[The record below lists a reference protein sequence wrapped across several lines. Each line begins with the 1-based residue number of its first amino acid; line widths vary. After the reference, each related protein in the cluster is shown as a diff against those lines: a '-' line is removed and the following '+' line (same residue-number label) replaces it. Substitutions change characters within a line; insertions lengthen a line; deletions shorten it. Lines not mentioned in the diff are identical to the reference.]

1 MSDFSKKYFCPRLL
15 DYIVFV
21 GARQP
26 SRNHAVQT
34 PELLRRYPAEDHKD
48 FPLSPD
54 VVYFCQP
61 EGCVCIGPKRVSL
74 RESNSFVF
82 ALTEKDTSRVRYGIC
97 VNFYRTIERR
107 PSTKEKARDRAKKK
121 LSKVREAESATS
133 HDGRFLDPKRDY
145 SSRTHQDDSDGDS
158 KSSSPTTHQRI
169 RSHSLTSLCIISH
182 HPFFSTFRECLVIL
196 RKLIDACNERNLSRR
211 SGAKQTRESVWSYI
225 TGRLAENTPPSVLHG
240 IRELEMW
247 ILRLL
252 SAPVPVPGKT
262 RVEVEILPRD
272 IQPPLTFALPD
283 HTRFSLVDFPLHLPL
298 ELLGVNTCMKVLTCI
313 LLEHKLLMQSR
324 DYNALSMSV
333 MAFVTMIYP
342 LEYMFPVIPLLP
354 TCMNGAEQLLLAPT
368 PYIIGIPASF
378 LMFKRNF
385 KMPEDVWLVDL
396 DSNKVIKPSGVEDL
410 PPLPEPE
417 GTILQNHLKQ
427 ALASMSMSPQ
437 PIKNLDRIQPGVA
450 DRLVS
455 QEPPPPPLTTGF
467 NPLIYGNDVDS
478 VDVAT
483 RIAMVRFFNSPG
495 VLANFMEHT
504 RTLRLYPRPVVA
516 FQVNSFLH
524 SRPKFSYFLSK
535 FVRTQAVEF
544 FAEWCLAP
552 TNVAFLRVH
561 TGVFDPTVVGDK
573 AKWYSNQLEPLHFKV
588 WSEGSHLASSLATA
602 SQSEPSTDESCSDS
616 EGAGSTSSSYS
627 SLSDFVTDMVNSD
640 ITSEGMLV
648 AAGTDDPGNS
658 QVLFDHHS
666 VYQPPSTLQLPT
678 TGVNSSDSAFSIP
691 GSLSTSSSHSSLSSS
706 PSYNCDPEE
715 DLARAAEQAVTPGFQ
730 PLAYR
735 SESQDQGDADAEVF
749 SGQEGETA
757 TLTPSTIRSVVSPQ
771 PPLQGRSPADS
782 LSSDIESIHDRDTPH
797 NISSSSAASR
807 IRSSITPEA
816 SIDKGSGSGSTPT
829 PTRTLSIS
837 SVLSRTGSIG
847 GASLT
852 TQNSQGSLLETMAR
866 EAREVAR
873 EASKAAVE
881 ASRTALEATKPAR
894 EAGKKTLLK
903 NLQAFGEP
911 MTSGGRDKRIPES
924 TEIVTRDGGSSPGSL
939 ISTVSS
945 ELNGI
950 AAQTSS
956 MFSGL
961 FGSRSS
967 SISTRPKDRVQPYG
981 PFPTALRKTPLEK
994 NALIKHTTNQQKKQD
1009 AQRLQTIEDNRTS
1022 HTDNQTFLKEVI
1034 NAVLQEEG
1042 VRWMKLSKIKRL
1054 MEDENY
1060 RNLVVSR
1067 LNKTLERK
1075 IGPDDHIDDVCIT
1088 KPVWKGYLKLLQAVI
1103 SGLEHTYSNYGLG
1116 GMASAYQVLEIAHT
1130 HYYTKEPESRL
1141 DTGTNTTA
1149 SLSQGSSPFGSGEN
1163 LYKHLSDRPEDA
1175 TGLSVASSSKSST
1188 NSSPSDL
1195 PHASPGSERDYQ
1207 DQRQLQDSL
1216 CNVHITP
1223 SPESSEHEE
1232 ATDMFRSI
1240 INAKRNILFSR
1251 ITSVESEVSE
1261 TGTALSQSS
1270 DQAVPSC
1277 NASDTGSM
1285 TTNPSYHR
1293 NLRISQNSFR
1303 STVSDS
1309 EIEAGNFLNN
1319 RQKRT
1324 PSIWSSKSSLSTGFR
1339 YHGGSIV
1346 STSNPVNEPTR
1357 VYLFE
1362 GLVGKDRSTL
1372 WDQMQFWE
1380 DSFLDAVSQE
1390 RDMVGMDQGP
1400 GEMMERYQSLSD
1412 MDKKRLE
1419 HDEDRLLSTMLYNT
1433 VAFMVMV
1440 NVSKQ
1445 EIRRKCC
1452 RLLGKCHIS
1461 LVYSAEVNE
1470 LLDNITKLQGNDIDL
1485 KPLGS
1490 RQMHRQSF
1498 TVHSG
1503 VDTTGDMLFMEVRDD
1518 GIVLRSVNGT
1528 IVERWWYERLVNMT
1542 YCPKNKVLCLWR
1554 KNGGQTQLRKYY
1566 TKKCKELYYCIKE
1579 AMERA
1584 AARGNGMMPGTEL
1597 GGEFPVQDMKTGEGG
1612 LLQVCMEG
1620 VGLLFANSKFFV
1632 RLENIRKCFTQK
1644 GGMFVLEEF
1653 NPKTRQ
1659 IIQRKYKSAM
1669 ADQICYAVLCV
1680 FSYVAT
1686 GVEQRK
1692 RREAAGYERLS
1703 HTEGNT
1709 PTRSNKR

>member
-1 MSDFSKKYFCPRLL
+1 MSDCTKKYFCPRLL

-26 SRNHAVQT
+26 SRNRSVQP

-54 VVYFCQP
+54 VVFFCQP
-61 EGCVCIGPKRVSL
+61 EGCVCAGPKRVSL
-74 RESNSFVF
+74 RESSSFVF

-107 PSTKEKARDRAKKK
+107 PSTKEKGRNRGKKALGRVK
-121 LSKVREAESATS
+121 EDETS
-133 HDGRFLDPKRDY
+133 HDGRYLDP
-145 SSRTHQDDSDGDS
+145 SSRYHQEDSDGDS
-158 KSSSPTTHQRI
+158 KSSSPIGHQHI
-169 RSHSLTSLCIISH
+169 KSHSLTSLCIISH
-182 HPFFSTFRECLVIL
+182 HPFFSTFRECLFIL
-196 RKLIDACNERNLSRR
+196 RKLIDASNERCLSKRVAG
-211 SGAKQTRESVWSYI
+211 SKQNRDTIWSYI
-225 TGRLAENTPPSVLHG
+225 TGRKTDNLPPVILHG
-240 IRELEMW
+240 MRELEMW
-247 ILRLL
+247 MLRLL
-252 SAPVPVPGKT
+252 SAPVPIPGKT

-313 LLEHKLLMQSR
+313 ILEHKILMQSR

-378 LMFKRNF
+378 LMFKRHCRL
-385 KMPEDVWLVDL
+385 PEDVWLVDL
-396 DSNKVIKPSGVEDL
+396 DSNRITKPPGVEDL

-437 PIKNLDRIQPGVA
+437 PIRNLDRIQPGVA

-455 QEPPPPPLTTGF
+455 HEPPLPPLATGF

-524 SRPKFSYFLSK
+524 SRPKFSQFLK
-535 FVRTQAVEF
+535 GFVRTQAVEF
-544 FAEWCLAP
+544 FAEWTLSP

-561 TGVFDPTVVGDK
+561 TGVFDPTLVGDK
-573 AKWYSNQLEPLHFKV
+573 PKWYINQLEPLHFKV
-588 WSEGSHLASSLATA
+588 WSEGSTLINSLSSTL
-602 SQSEPSTDESCSDS
+602 QSEPSTDESCSDS

-627 SLSDFVTDMVNSD
+627 SLSDFVTDMVNSE
-640 ITSEGMLV
+640 IVGEGFP
-648 AAGTDDPGNS
+648 AASGIDESSNT

-678 TGVNSSDSAFSIP
+678 TGINSSDSAFSIP

-735 SESQDQGDADAEVF
+735 SESQDHGDGDTEVF
-749 SGQEGETA
+749 SSQEAETS
-757 TLTPSTIRSVVSPQ
+757 TLTPSTIRSVISPQ
-771 PPLQGRSPADS
+771 PPIQGRSPADS
-782 LSSDIESIHDRDTPH
+782 LSSDVESIHDTLH
-797 NISSSSAASR
+797 SIGSSPATSRPKTGSAAV
-807 IRSSITPEA
+807 SSEP
-816 SIDKGSGSGSTPT
+816 SVDKGSSASSGTRT

-837 SVLSRTGSIG
+837 SVLSRTGSQG
-847 GASLT
+847 GATLT
-852 TQNSQGSLLETMAR
+852 AQNSQGSLFETMAR

-881 ASRTALEATKPAR
+881 ASRTAMEATKPAR
-894 EAGKKTLLK
+894 EAGKKSLLK
-903 NLQAFGEP
+903 NWQALGEP
-911 MTSGGRDKRIPES
+911 MTGSKDKHAAES
-924 TEIVTRDGGSSPGSL
+924 TELVTRDGGSSPGS
-939 ISTVSS
+939 IMSTVSS

-956 MFSGL
+956 MLSGFFS
-961 FGSRSS
+961 
-967 SISTRPKDRVQPYG
+967 
-981 PFPTALRKTPLEK
+981 LRKGPLHEK
-994 NALIKHTTNQQKKQD
+994 NSLIKHATPQKKQD
-1009 AQRLQTIEDNRTS
+1009 AQKLQMFEEHKSS
-1022 HTDNQTFLKEVI
+1022 HVDNQTFLKEVI
-1034 NAVLQEEG
+1034 NNVLAG
-1042 VRWMKLSKIKRL
+1042 DGISWLKFGKVRKL

-1067 LNKTLERK
+1067 LNKTLETK
-1075 IGPDDHIDDVCIT
+1075 VGPDDHIDDVCLP
-1088 KPVWKGYLKLLQAVI
+1088 KQVWKGYQRLLQAVI

-1130 HYYTKEPESRL
+1130 HYYCEESKL
-1141 DTGTNTTA
+1141 DTA
-1149 SLSQGSSPFGSGEN
+1149 SPSQGSSPFGSGEN
-1163 LYKHLSDRPEDA
+1163 LYKHLSDSSRTEDPMN
-1175 TGLSVASSSKSST
+1175 LSVASSTKSST

-1195 PHASPGSERDYQ
+1195 QHHASPMSEKEYQ
-1207 DQRQLQDSL
+1207 EKGQLQEGQ

-1261 TGTALSQSS
+1261 AGTALSQSS
-1270 DQAVPSC
+1270 DQAAPSC

-1293 NLRISQNSFR
+1293 NLRINQNSFR

-1339 YHGGSIV
+1339 YHGGSLINT
-1346 STSNPVNEPTR
+1346 SSNPVNELPR
-1357 VYLFE
+1357 MYLFE
-1362 GLVGKDRSTL
+1362 GLLNRDRSTL

-1380 DSFLDAVSQE
+1380 DAFMDAVAQE

-1400 GEMMERYQSLSD
+1400 GEMMERYQSLAT

-1433 VAFMVMV
+1433 VAFMVMMKV
-1440 NVSKQ
+1440 NKA
-1445 EIRRKCC
+1445 EIRRKNC

-1470 LLDNITKLQGNDIDL
+1470 LLDQIVNLHGNDIDL
-1485 KPLGS
+1485 RPLSS

-1498 TVHSG
+1498 TVHLG
-1503 VDTTGDMLFMEVRDD
+1503 VDATGDMLFMEVRDD
-1518 GIVLRSVNGT
+1518 GIVLRSVNGA

-1554 KNGGQTQLRKYY
+1554 KHGGQTQLRKYY
-1566 TKKCKELYYCIKE
+1566 TKKCKDLYYCIKE
-1579 AMERA
+1579 SMERA
-1584 AARGNGMMPGTEL
+1584 AQRGNGMLPGTEL

-1620 VGLLFANSKFFV
+1620 VGLLFANSKDFEFFV

-1644 GGMFVLEEF
+1644 GGLFILEEF

-1659 IIQRKYKSAM
+1659 LVQRKYKSSL

-1680 FSYVAT
+1680 FSYIAA
-1686 GVEQRK
+1686 GIEQRK
-1692 RREAAGYERLS
+1692 REAAKRLIHS
-1703 HTEGNT
+1703 EGSSPKST
-1709 PTRSNKR
+1709 IPRLPKKS

>member
-1 MSDFSKKYFCPRLL
+1 MSDALKKYFCPRLL

-26 SRNHAVQT
+26 SRNHVVLT
-34 PELLRRYPAEDHKD
+34 PEMLRRYPAEDHKD

-97 VNFYRTIERR
+97 VNFYRAIERR
-107 PSTKEKARDRAKKK
+107 PSKKEKARDRAKKK
-121 LSKVREAESATS
+121 AVKHKDTDSAS
-133 HDGRFLDPKRDY
+133 DGRFLDPKHEY
-145 SSRTHQDDSDGDS
+145 GGRTRQDDSDNDS
-158 KSSSPTTHQRI
+158 NSPSPVSHQRI
-169 RSHSLTSLCIISH
+169 KSHSLTSLCIISH
-182 HPFFSTFRECLVIL
+182 HPFFSTFRECLFIL

-211 SGAKQTRESVWSYI
+211 VGGSKQSSRESVWSYL
-225 TGRLAENTPPSVLHG
+225 TGKLSENTPPSLLHG
-240 IRELEMW
+240 IREIEMW
-247 ILRLL
+247 MLRLL

-298 ELLGVNTCMKVLTCI
+298 ELLGVNTCIKVLICI
-313 LLEHKLLMQSR
+313 MLEHKLILQSR

-378 LMFKRNF
+378 LMFKRHC
-385 KMPEDVWLVDL
+385 KLPDDVWLVDL
-396 DSNKVIKPSGVEDL
+396 DSNKVIKPPGVEDL

-417 GTILQNHLKQ
+417 GTMLETHLKQ

-504 RTLRLYPRPVVA
+504 RTLRLYPRPVIA

-544 FAEWCLAP
+544 FAEWSLSP

-561 TGVFDPTVVGDK
+561 TGVFDPTIVGDK
-573 AKWYSNQLEPLHFKV
+573 PKWYSNQLEPLHFKV
-588 WSEGSHLASSLATA
+588 WSEGSALANALAA
-602 SQSEPSTDESCSDS
+602 SIQSEPSTDESCSDS
-616 EGAGSTSSSYS
+616 EDAGSTSSSYS
-627 SLSDFVTDMVNSD
+627 SLSDFVTDMVNSEM
-640 ITSEGMLV
+640 TGEGAFG
-648 AAGTDDPGNS
+648 AAGTEESKNT

-706 PSYNCDPEE
+706 SSPSFNCDPEE
-715 DLARAAEQAVTPGFQ
+715 DLARAAEKAVTPGFQ

-735 SESQDQGDADAEVF
+735 SESQEHGDGDADVF
-749 SGQEGETA
+749 SGQEAETS
-757 TLTPSTIRSVVSPQ
+757 TLTPSTIRSVISPQ
-771 PPLQGRSPADS
+771 PPIQGRSPADS
-782 LSSDIESIHDRDTPH
+782 LGSDIDSIHDREVST
-797 NISSSSAASR
+797 ASR
-807 IRSSITPEA
+807 IRSGITPET
-816 SIDKGSGSGSTPT
+816 SVDRGSTGSGTATPT
-829 PTRTLSIS
+829 PTRSINIG
-837 SVLSRTGSIG
+837 SVLSRTGS
-847 GASLT
+847 LT
-852 TQNSQGSLLETMAR
+852 AQNSQGSLFGNMAR
-866 EAREVAR
+866 EMKEVAR
-873 EASKAAVE
+873 EASKAATEV
-881 ASRTALEATKPAR
+881 SRTALEATKPAR
-894 EAGKKTLLK
+894 EAGKKTFLK

-911 MTSGGRDKRIPES
+911 MTNSLEKRTTES

-956 MFSGL
+956 MFSG
-961 FGSRSS
+961 FFSSRSS
-967 SISTRPKDRVQPYG
+967 SISKPRDRPQPFG
-981 PFPTALRKTPLEK
+981 PFPKGRKVLVEK
-994 NALIKHTTNQQKKQD
+994 TTLIKHTTNQQKKQQD
-1009 AQRLQTIEDNRTS
+1009 AQRIQSLEAHSTS
-1022 HTDNQTFLKEVI
+1022 HTDNQTFLKETI
-1034 NAVLQEEG
+1034 NAVLEGEG
-1042 VRWMKLSKIKRL
+1042 VGWLKLSRVKKL

-1088 KPVWKGYLKLLQAVI
+1088 KAVWKGYLKLLLAVI
-1103 SGLEHTYSNYGLG
+1103 SGLEHSYSNYGLG
-1116 GMASAYQVLEIAHT
+1116 GMASAFQVLEIVHT
-1130 HYYTKEPESRL
+1130 HYWARDIADEQRL
-1141 DTGTNTTA
+1141 ETGTNTTA

-1163 LYKHLSDRPEDA
+1163 LYKHMSDSSRPED
-1175 TGLSVASSSKSST
+1175 TVGLSVAGSSKSST
-1188 NSSPSDL
+1188 NSSPSEFQ
-1195 PHASPGSERDYQ
+1195 HRSSPGSERDLHE
-1207 DQRQLQDSL
+1207 RGQLPESH

-1232 ATDMFRSI
+1232 GTDMFRSI

-1261 TGTALSQSS
+1261 TGTALSQGS

-1285 TTNPSYHR
+1285 TTNPTYYR

-1309 EIEAGNFLNN
+1309 EIEAGNFLTN

-1339 YHGGSIV
+1339 YHGGSMI
-1346 STSNPVNEPTR
+1346 STSSNPVNEATR
-1357 VYLFE
+1357 TYLFE
-1362 GLVGKDRSTL
+1362 GIVGKDRSTL

-1380 DSFLDAVSQE
+1380 DAFFDAVSQE

-1412 MDKKRLE
+1412 MDKRRLE

-1445 EIRRKCC
+1445 EIRRKAC

-1461 LVYSAEVNE
+1461 LAFSAEVNE
-1470 LLDNITKLQGNDIDL
+1470 LLDQIIKLNGNDIDL
-1485 KPLGS
+1485 KPLAS

-1503 VDTTGDMLFMEVRDD
+1503 VDATGDMLFMEVRDD
-1518 GIVLRSVNGT
+1518 GIILRSVNGT

-1554 KNGGQTQLRKYY
+1554 RNGGQTQLRKYY
-1566 TKKCKELYYCIKE
+1566 TKKCKDLYYCIKE

-1597 GGEFPVQDMKTGEGG
+1597 GGEFPVQDMKSGEGG

-1659 IIQRKYKSAM
+1659 VIQRKYKSSM

-1680 FSYVAT
+1680 FSYVAA
-1686 GVEQRK
+1686 GIEQRK
-1692 RREAAGYERLS
+1692 RREAAGYETLS
-1703 HTEGNT
+1703 HSEGNT
-1709 PTRSNKR
+1709 PRWPHKR

>member
-1 MSDFSKKYFCPRLL
+1 MSDATKKYFCPRLL

-26 SRNHAVQT
+26 SRTHAVQT
-34 PELLRRYPAEDHKD
+34 PELLKRYPAEDHKD

-61 EGCVCIGPKRVSL
+61 EGCVCIGPKRISL

-97 VNFYRTIERR
+97 VNFYRAIERR
-107 PSTKEKARDRAKKK
+107 PSTKEKARDRTKRK
-121 LSKVREAESATS
+121 LPKVRENDSS
-133 HDGRFLDPKRDY
+133 GFLDPKR
-145 SSRTHQDDSDGDS
+145 SHQDDSDGDS
-158 KSSSPTTHQRI
+158 KSSSPVAHQHI
-169 RSHSLTSLCIISH
+169 RSHSLTSVCIISH
-182 HPFFSTFRECLVIL
+182 HPFFSTFRECLFIL
-196 RKLIDACNERNLSRR
+196 RKLIDACNERNVSRR
-211 SGAKQTRESVWSYI
+211 AGGTRQSRDSVWSFI
-225 TGRLAENTPPSVLHG
+225 TGRMSENTPASVLHG

-247 ILRLL
+247 MLRLL

-313 LLEHKLLMQSR
+313 ILEHKLLMQSR
-324 DYNALSMSV
+324 DYNALTMSV

-378 LMFKRNF
+378 LMFKRHF

-396 DSNKVIKPSGVEDL
+396 DANKVIKPPGFDDL
-410 PPLPEPE
+410 PQLPEPE
-417 GTILQNHLKQ
+417 GTILLNHLKQ

-450 DRLVS
+450 DRLAA

-524 SRPKFSYFLSK
+524 SRPKMSHFVHK

-544 FAEWCLAP
+544 FAEWSLSP

-573 AKWYSNQLEPLHFKV
+573 AKWYSHQLEPIHFKV
-588 WSEGSHLASSLATA
+588 WSEGSHLASSLARA

-627 SLSDFVTDMVNSD
+627 SLSDFVTDMVNSE
-640 ITSEGMLV
+640 ITGEGLLASGSEES
-648 AAGTDDPGNS
+648 GNS

-678 TGVNSSDSAFSIP
+678 TGVNSSDSAFSLP
-691 GSLSTSSSHSSLSSS
+691 GSISTSSSHSSLSSS
-706 PSYNCDPEE
+706 PSYNCNPEE
-715 DLARAAEQAVTPGFQ
+715 DLARAAEQAATPGFQ

-735 SESQDQGDADAEVF
+735 SESQDQADLDAEVF

-757 TLTPSTIRSVVSPQ
+757 TLTPSTIRSVISPQ
-771 PPLQGRSPADS
+771 PPIQGRSPADS
-782 LSSDIESIHDRDTPH
+782 LSSDIESIHDKDH
-797 NISSSSAASR
+797 NISSSSPAGR

-816 SIDKGSGSGSTPT
+816 SLDKGSGTGSTPT
-829 PTRTLSIS
+829 PTRTLSITS
-837 SVLSRTGSIG
+837 ILSRTGSLG
-847 GASLT
+847 GATLT

-866 EAREVAR
+866 EARGVAK

-911 MTSGGRDKRIPES
+911 MTTSRDKRVPES

-939 ISTVSS
+939 MSTVSS

-961 FGSRSS
+961 FSSRSS
-967 SISTRPKDRVQPYG
+967 TTSTRSKERTQPYG

-994 NALIKHTTNQQKKQD
+994 NALIKHTSSQQKKQD
-1009 AQRLQTIEDNRTS
+1009 AQRMQTIEDHRTS
-1022 HTDNQTFLKEVI
+1022 QTDNQTFLKEVI
-1034 NAVLQEEG
+1034 NGVIEEEG
-1042 VRWMKLSKIKRL
+1042 VRWMKLSKIKKL

-1088 KPVWKGYLKLLQAVI
+1088 KPVWKGYLKLLQAVV
-1103 SGLEHTYSNYGLG
+1103 SGLDVTFNNYGLG

-1130 HYYTKEPESRL
+1130 HYYTKEPEARL
-1141 DTGTNTTA
+1141 DTSTNTTA

-1175 TGLSVASSSKSST
+1175 AGLSVASSSKSST

-1195 PHASPGSERDYQ
+1195 PHHASPGSEKEYH
-1207 DQRQLQDSL
+1207 DQRLMQESL

-1232 ATDMFRSI
+1232 ASDMFRSI

-1261 TGTALSQSS
+1261 SGTAFSQSS

-1319 RQKRT
+1319 RQKRI

-1339 YHGGSIV
+1339 YHGGNII
-1346 STSNPVNEPTR
+1346 STSSHPLNEPTR

-1362 GLVGKDRSTL
+1362 GLVGKDRSSV

-1380 DSFLDAVSQE
+1380 DAFFDAVSQE

-1419 HDEDRLLSTMLYNT
+1419 HDEDRLLSTLLYNT
-1433 VAFMVMV
+1433 VAFMVMLNV
-1440 NVSKQ
+1440 NKQ
-1445 EIRRKCC
+1445 EIRRKSC

-1461 LVYSAEVNE
+1461 LVYSSEVNE
-1470 LLDNITKLQGNDIDL
+1470 LLDQIVKLQGNDIDL

-1503 VDTTGDMLFMEVRDD
+1503 VDATGDMLFMEVRDD

-1566 TKKCKELYYCIKE
+1566 TKKCKDLYYCIKE

-1584 AARGNGMMPGTEL
+1584 AARGNGTVPGTEL
-1597 GGEFPVQDMKTGEGG
+1597 GGEFPVQDMRSGEGG

-1620 VGLLFANSKFFV
+1620 VGLLFANSKDFEFFV

-1659 IIQRKYKSAM
+1659 IIQRKYKSSM
-1669 ADQICYAVLCV
+1669 SGQICYAVLCV

-1692 RREAAGYERLS
+1692 RREATAGYERLS